1 MIDARVIFGNKFI
14 QDQQDKSHN
23 ETDERLKIMGP
34 AFIKMVGLA
43 LNHAEKEKAPG

>member
-43 LNHAEKEKAPG
+43 LNHQEKQHAK